1 MGSYTVYK
9 LLWPSVKNG
18 TRLRIYVEWASIT
31 VGCVDIDPRTPCMH
45 NRSIRLF
52 GGTVRRHHAIRVNH
66 TEIRCRQEALR
77 CAQEIRDRACDEV
90 EAVEVVDHG
99 SGSEAIFRA
108 ECGTRL
114 AS

>member
-18 TRLRIYVEWASIT
+18 TRLRIYVEWAS
-31 VGCVDIDPRTPCMH
+31 
-45 NRSIRLF
+45 SK
-52 GGTVRRHHAIRVNH
+52 
-66 TEIRCRQEALR
+66 QEALR

-90 EAVEVVDHG
+90 EVVEVVDHG
-99 SGSEAIFRA
+99 SGGEVIFRA
-108 ECGTRL
+108 ECGNRL